1 MMRCE
6 SLLGEYFGYIKDV
19 DSRLFIDYC
28 IDSNTVLKE
37 LQVTHNLLLK
47 VLNQQRLPFQSLQHL
62 RSYDNLY

>member
-1 MMRCE
+1 MRCE

-37 LQVTHNLLLK
+37 LQVTHNFIVKGVKSTKTSIPVTATFEIL
-47 VLNQQRLPFQSLQHL
+47 
-62 RSYDNLY
+62 